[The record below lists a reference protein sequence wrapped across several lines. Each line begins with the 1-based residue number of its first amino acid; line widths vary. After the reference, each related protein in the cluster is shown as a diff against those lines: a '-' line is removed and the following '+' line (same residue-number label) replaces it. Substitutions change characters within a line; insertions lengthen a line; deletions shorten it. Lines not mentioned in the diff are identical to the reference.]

1 MPSEL
6 GPYPGASL
14 ALAGSAVTLLST
26 SAGAMPALA
35 TRRIS
40 ARAQDAL
47 MGFSAGIMLAAT
59 CFSLLVPSLQL
70 AAAAE
75 RAKTLSG
82 VAVALA
88 GVNYSLKQSLFV
100 AFLTGVIEALAA
112 LLGFAATL
120 QVQGLLPWVL
130 AF

>member
-6 GPYPGASL
+6 GHYSGASL

-40 ARAQDAL
+40 ERAQDAL

-59 CFSLLVPSLQL
+59 CFSLLVPALNL
-70 AAAAE
+70 AAAGE
-75 RAKTLSG
+75 RAKIVSG
-82 VAVALA
+82 FAVAACVLA
-88 GVNYSLKQSLFV
+88 GG
-100 AFLTGVIEALAA
+100 AFLHACNKFV
-112 LLGFAATL
+112 
-120 QVQGLLPWVL
+120 P
-130 AF
+130 